1 MAAFVGF
8 AAVGCYNDFDM
19 PAPAHV
25 YTDADFADARIMSIK
40 EVKEMFYTAYPF
52 AGHGAV
58 GKSMKIDEN
67 IVFRGKVISSDR
79 ANNIYK
85 SLYIFDNE
93 VSDASDAAA
102 IELKLNTGN
111 YIFWPVGTRVYVK
124 LQGLVLGDYRGM
136 LSVGIASQQSNYANN
151 SLTGIDIDRHVFTGE
166 QLAMTQADTLVVTAD
181 NYRSVLR
188 YDTNDTY
195 MVLGRLVRFEGVRS
209 KFGKAQ
215 WGYQNTFPN
224 YFANSTSYDKNSPDI
239 LNENIPDE
247 LQWRNIDQWATYAA
261 VRDMPTQGVA
271 FKSTPFYGSAWFTY
285 GDISQIPGNYVVR
298 TSGYARFREHK
309 IPADGTKVDLTAI
322 YTLYTGSYSDGGRDA
337 YQLALNRVEDV
348 VEVE

>member
-8 AAVGCYNDFDM
+8 AAVFS
-19 PAPAHV
+19 P
-25 YTDADFADARIMSIK
+25 
-40 EVKEMFYTAYPF
+40 YPF

-67 IVFRGKVISSDR
+67 IVIRGKVISSDR

-224 YFANSTSYDKNSPDI
+224 YFANSTSYDKTSRG
-239 LNENIPDE
+239 NIY
-247 LQWRNIDQWATYAA
+247 QWATYAA

-322 YTLYTGSYSDGGRDA
+322 YTLYTGSYSDGGRVA
-337 YQLALNRVEDV
+337 TRRRTSAR
-348 VEVE
+348 

>member
-67 IVFRGKVISSDR
+67 IVIRGKVISSDR

-285 GDISQIPGNYVVR
+285 GDLSQIPGNYVVR